1 MFFSVQF
8 TIILVNLKVYLAK
21 FQKKFAICESFFL
34 KFCVFAFVCS
44 RQFQPRKGSTLKTLF
59 IFTLRTWDVNW
70 TFTRRSEDVLAVCL
84 TSYVRSIYVLCLGG
98 SNFWVFKQQYFFIN
112 FKIFVSIVICFFSLC
127 RRPLQELREFHVKPF
142 LGAFWKRW

>member
-8 TIILVNLKVYLAK
+8 TVILVNAKVYLAK
-21 FQKKFAICESFFL
+21 FQKNLLFAKVFSLNFAYLLLFVRDSFSPGKVLPL
-34 KFCVFAFVCS
+34 KH
-44 RQFQPRKGSTLKTLF
+44 F

-112 FKIFVSIVICFFSLC
+112 FKIFVSIAICFFSLC
-127 RRPLQELREFHVKPF
+127 RWPLQELREFHVKPF
-142 LGAFWKRW
+142 FCAFWKRW